1 MTGTVGLPATTVP
14 AVTGPAPG
22 VVDLEIGG
30 MSCASCVSRVERALE
45 SVAGVTEVSVNLAT
59 DRARVR
65 TAGGVAATSLV
76 AAVREAGY
84 EASVRAGERG
94 LPADGGE
101 ARHRADLRR
110 RLARITAGAVL
121 SAATLILAYGFG
133 GASWSN
139 AAQLVVTLPVFLW
152 VGGPFHRSALRSL
165 RHATVTMDT
174 LVSLGAT
181 AAYTY
186 SIVATV
192 ALPGRATYFDTASL
206 IVTLISVGSFCEVVA
221 RHRAGSAIAA
231 LAGLQPRVAHRL
243 EAAGTGGAPAVD
255 VDVELVAMGDRL
267 LVKPG
272 ERIPTDGIV
281 VRGSGTVDESLMT
294 GESLPVARGAGDR
307 LIGGTVNGRSPLEMR
322 VDRTGSETV
331 LAHIVQLVE
340 RAQAEKA
347 PAQRLADR
355 VSSVF
360 VPTVIALAAV
370 TFAAWLLTGHGVAA
384 SMIPAVATLV
394 VACPCALGLAT
405 PVAIMVSSG
414 RGAELGLLIR
424 GGETLE
430 TVHRLRVVVLDKTGT
445 LTLGRPEVL
454 DVVAV
459 GTGRVEPA
467 LALAAAVESGSEHSL
482 GQAVLDA
489 ASRRGCDVP
498 DAAQGIVSH
507 PGGGIEGTAGGHRV
521 LVGSPRW
528 LAEQGVPA
536 AGVPPAVEVGRG
548 GTRIGVAVDGALR
561 LRMNV
566 ADPLRP
572 ESAAGVR
579 RLRSMGLRVVLA
591 TGDTPEAAAAI
602 SAQAGIG
609 EWHAGLSPE
618 GKAALV
624 TALRRGGAAVAMVG
638 DGVNDAP
645 ALAAADVGIALGGG
659 TGVAMAAAAITLVRG
674 DVGRVG
680 DAIALGRATLR
691 TIHQNLGW
699 AFGYN
704 LVLVPLAMLGIVP
717 PVLAALAM
725 ALSSV
730 TVVGNALRLRRFA
743 RGRGAAGLD
752 LPQPTKWKAT
762 NLPRT

>member
-1 MTGTVGLPATTVP
+1 MGLPTAAAP
-14 AVTGPAPG
+14 AGTGSALST
-22 VVDLEIGG
+22 VDLEVGG

-45 SVAGVTEVSVNLAT
+45 GVSGVTEVSVNLAT
-59 DRARVR
+59 ERVRVR
-65 TAGGVAATSLV
+65 TAGGVDATSLV
-76 AAVREAGY
+76 NAVRQAGY
-84 EASVRAGERG
+84 QATVHAVERG
-94 LPADGGE
+94 PRGGGE
-101 ARHRADLRR
+101 DRHRADLRR
-110 RLARITAGAVL
+110 RLARIATGAVL
-121 SAATLILAYGFG
+121 SATTLVLAYGLAG
-133 GASWSN
+133 KPWSN
-139 AAQLVVTLPVFLW
+139 LAQLIVTLPVFLW

-174 LVSLGAT
+174 LVSVGAT
-181 AAYTY
+181 VAYAY
-186 SIVATV
+186 SVVATL

-206 IVTLISVGSFCEVVA
+206 IVTLISIGTFCEVVA

-231 LAGLQPRVAHRL
+231 LAGLQPRIAHRL
-243 EAAGTGGAPAVD
+243 DADGSALTGD
-255 VDVELVAMGDRL
+255 LDVELVAVGDRL

-272 ERIPTDGIV
+272 ERIPTDGVV
-281 VRGSGTVDESLMT
+281 VRGAGAVDESLLT
-294 GESLPVARGAGDR
+294 GESLPVARAVGDR

-360 VPTVIALAAV
+360 VPAVVALAAG
-370 TFAAWLLTGHGVAA
+370 TFVVWLLTGHGFAA
-384 SMIPAVATLV
+384 AMIPAVATLV

-405 PVAIMVSSG
+405 PVAVMVSSG

-445 LTLGRPEVL
+445 LTVGHPEVL

-459 GTGRVEPA
+459 GTGQVDAA

-482 GQAVLDA
+482 AQAVVDA
-489 ASRRGCDVP
+489 AARRGCSIPGAARDV
-498 DAAQGIVSH
+498 VSH

-521 LVGSPRW
+521 LVGAPRW
-528 LAEQGVPA
+528 LEEQGVPG
-536 AGVPPAVEVGRG
+536 AGARPAGGEGRG
-548 GTRIGVAVDGALR
+548 GTVIGVAVDGVLR
-561 LRMNV
+561 LVMGA
-566 ADPLRP
+566 ADPVRP
-572 ESAAGVR
+572 ESAAGVS

-591 TGDTPEAAAAI
+591 TGDGPEAAAAI
-602 SAQAGIG
+602 AAEVGIG
-609 EWHAGLSPE
+609 EWHAGLSPA

-624 TALRRGGAAVAMVG
+624 TALRRGGTPVAMVG

-645 ALAAADVGIALGGG
+645 ALAAADVGIALGSG
-659 TGVAMAAAAITLVRG
+659 TGVAMAAAAITLVHG

-680 DAIALGRATLR
+680 DAIALSRATLR
-691 TIHQNLGW
+691 NIHQNLGW

-704 LVLVPLAMLGIVP
+704 LVLVPLAMTGVVP

-730 TVVGNALRLRRFA
+730 TVVGNALRLRRF
-743 RGRGAAGLD
+743 GRGGAAAG
-752 LPQPTKWKAT
+752 PAHPHPTKWKAT